1 MSLESHPVL
10 EALIVTNDAPTRSL
24 LKKQLAASGCLVHVA
39 HNGREALQA
48 LLRTQPQLVIA
59 DWTLPDLNGAAFC
72 RALCETRIGRRMYVV
87 LLIVASDQEKLY
99 EAFEAGADDC
109 LEKPVA
115 APALSARVRA
125 GELRTKLQR
134 ETASDVEEMRRFSA
148 ELAVTNMRLQ
158 QCALSDPATGLPNR
172 RYALRVLAR
181 QWCASLRGGRPL
193 SCMAIQSDDLQ
204 RIAEIGGRDVGEAL
218 LKGIA
223 RLLRN
228 LSRGEDELC
237 RWNGEAFLLIC
248 PDADLAAAWRG
259 AERLRSAIARVPVR
273 LSGQVHKIS
282 VSIGVATR
290 LESTTSPEALIEAA
304 QHALGVARHAG
315 PNRTCTAPPEPVPV
329 RQSS

>member
-158 QCALSDPATGLPNR
+158 QCALSDPATVFPIDVTRCESSRDSG
-172 RYALRVLAR
+172 ALRFA
-181 QWCASLRGGRPL
+181 AGGP
-193 SCMAIQSDDLQ
+193 
-204 RIAEIGGRDVGEAL
+204 
-218 LKGIA
+218 
-223 RLLRN
+223 
-228 LSRGEDELC
+228 
-237 RWNGEAFLLIC
+237 F
-248 PDADLAAAWRG
+248 PAWRSKATIFSALRRLAG
-259 AERLRSAIARVPVR
+259 AMLAKHCSKASPAC
-273 LSGQVHKIS
+273 SGI
-282 VSIGVATR
+282 
-290 LESTTSPEALIEAA
+290 
-304 QHALGVARHAG
+304 
-315 PNRTCTAPPEPVPV
+315 
-329 RQSS
+329 

>member
-10 EALIVTNDAPTRSL
+10 EALIVTNDAATRSL
-24 LKKQLAASGCLVHVA
+24 LKKQLTTSGCLVHVA
-39 HNGREALQA
+39 HNGREALHA

-59 DWTLPDLNGAAFC
+59 DWNLPDLNGAAFC
-72 RALCETRIGRRMYVV
+72 RALRETRIGRRMYVL
-87 LLIVASDQEKLY
+87 LLIVAGDQEKLY
-99 EAFEAGADDC
+99 QAFEAGADDC

-125 GELRTKLQR
+125 GELRIKLQR
-134 ETASDVEEMRRFSA
+134 ETEGDVEEMRRFSA

-181 QWCASLRGGRPL
+181 QWSASLRGGRPL
-193 SCMAIQSDDLQ
+193 SCMAIQSNDLQ
-204 RIAEIGGRDVGEAL
+204 RIEEIGGRDAGEAL

-248 PDADLAAAWRG
+248 PDADLATAWRG

-273 LSGQVHKIS
+273 LSGHIHKIS

-290 LESTTSPEALIEAA
+290 LESTAGPEALIEAA
-304 QHALGVARHAG
+304 QHALCVARQAG